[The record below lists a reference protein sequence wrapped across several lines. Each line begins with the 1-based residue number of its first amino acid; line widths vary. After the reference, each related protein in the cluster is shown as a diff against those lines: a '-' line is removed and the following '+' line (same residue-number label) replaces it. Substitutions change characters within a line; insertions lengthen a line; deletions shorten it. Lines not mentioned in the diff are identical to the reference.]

1 MQELCSAF
9 SHRLLLVFAVSSY
22 FHFTLE
28 RSTDFLG
35 NAVLFSSYS
44 LYFYYMLAEDS
55 LLLRLLYMI
64 LELFLAKL

>member
-9 SHRLLLVFAVSSY
+9 SHRLLLVFAGSY
-22 FHFTLE
+22 FHLTLE